1 MSSFEPFIPASATL
15 RELTIVAQHGE
26 LKYPE
31 GTACAEVLKAG
42 ASEESRAA
50 AAEGT
55 HFTGHADEATAGG
68 KTIIAGFGFGFLLYG
83 VQQVFKTWREYP
95 TKVFG
100 APFDAAS
107 ISIENDPALLG
118 VGYIIGPRIASLMA
132 GGGVLSY
139 LVLIPAIKYF
149 GSGLAAPIAPEAAR
163 LIKEMSVED
172 IQGAYVLYIA
182 AGAAS
187 ASFQSSSHRSF
198 CIWSDATGSC
208 ENEHLHSDGLAHLP
222 QQ

>member
-42 ASEESRAA
+42 ASEE
-50 AAEGT
+50 
-55 HFTGHADEATAGG
+55 
-68 KTIIAGFGFGFLLYG
+68 
-83 VQQVFKTWREYP
+83 VF
-95 TKVFG
+95 

-163 LIKEMSVED
+163 LIKDMSVED

-182 AGAAS
+182 AGAVAAGGIIGLVRS
-187 ASFQSSSHRSF
+187 LPLIVNVGIHRGGDTRGRRLQFSQS
-198 CIWSDATGSC
+198 
-208 ENEHLHSDGLAHLP
+208 E
-222 QQ
+222 

>member
-42 ASEESRAA
+42 ASEE
-50 AAEGT
+50 
-55 HFTGHADEATAGG
+55 
-68 KTIIAGFGFGFLLYG
+68 
-83 VQQVFKTWREYP
+83 VF
-95 TKVFG
+95 

-132 GGGVLSY
+132 GGGMLSY
-139 LVLIPAIKYF
+139 LVLIPAI
-149 GSGLAAPIAPEAAR
+149 
-163 LIKEMSVED
+163 
-172 IQGAYVLYIA
+172 
-182 AGAAS
+182 
-187 ASFQSSSHRSF
+187 
-198 CIWSDATGSC
+198 
-208 ENEHLHSDGLAHLP
+208 
-222 QQ
+222 

>member
-1 MSSFEPFIPASATL
+1 VCGSPQGG
-15 RELTIVAQHGE
+15 RVG
-26 LKYPE
+26 
-31 GTACAEVLKAG
+31 GV
-42 ASEESRAA
+42 RAA

-83 VQQVFKTWREYP
+83 VQQVFKTWREYA

-107 ISIENDPALLG
+107 ISIENNPALLG

-139 LVLIPAIKYF
+139 VVLIPAIKYF
-149 GSGLAAPIAPEAAR
+149 GSGLAAPLAPEAAR
-163 LIKEMSVED
+163 LIKDMSVED

-182 AGAAS
+182 AGAVAAGGIIGLVRS
-187 ASFQSSSHRSF
+187 LRSS
-198 CIWSDATGSC
+198 
-208 ENEHLHSDGLAHLP
+208 
-222 QQ
+222 

>member
-1 MSSFEPFIPASATL
+1 M
-15 RELTIVAQHGE
+15 
-26 LKYPE
+26 
-31 GTACAEVLKAG
+31 
-42 ASEESRAA
+42 
-50 AAEGT
+50 
-55 HFTGHADEATAGG
+55 
-68 KTIIAGFGFGFLLYG
+68 
-83 VQQVFKTWREYP
+83 
-95 TKVFG
+95 FG

-182 AGAAS
+182 AGAVAAGGIIGLVRS
-187 ASFQSSSHRSF
+187 LPLIVNVGIHRGGDTRGRRLQFSQS
-198 CIWSDATGSC
+198 
-208 ENEHLHSDGLAHLP
+208 E
-222 QQ
+222 

>member
-107 ISIENDPALLG
+107 ISIENNPALRRVHHRTAYRVAHGGRRCAVVSGPHLG
-118 VGYIIGPRIASLMA
+118 HQVFRQR
-132 GGGVLSY
+132 
-139 LVLIPAIKYF
+139 
-149 GSGLAAPIAPEAAR
+149 LAALSRPKR
-163 LIKEMSVED
+163 H
-172 IQGAYVLYIA
+172 
-182 AGAAS
+182 AS
-187 ASFQSSSHRSF
+187 SRR
-198 CIWSDATGSC
+198 
-208 ENEHLHSDGLAHLP
+208 
-222 QQ
+222 

>member
-1 MSSFEPFIPASATL
+1 RERGMRRILLLLISLSTLFLASVKLETAELEDNDDMSSFEPFIPASATL

-31 GTACAEVLKAG
+31 GTPCAEALKVG

-83 VQQVFKTWREYP
+83 VQPVFKTWREHP
-95 TKVFG
+95 TKAFG
-100 APFDAAS
+100 APFDASS
-107 ISIENDPALLG
+107 ISIENNPAC

-139 LVLIPAIKYF
+139 LV
-149 GSGLAAPIAPEAAR
+149 
-163 LIKEMSVED
+163 
-172 IQGAYVLYIA
+172 
-182 AGAAS
+182 
-187 ASFQSSSHRSF
+187 
-198 CIWSDATGSC
+198 
-208 ENEHLHSDGLAHLP
+208 
-222 QQ
+222 